1 VKATTEHVSKKAKVA
16 HPIKASQPS
25 KLASSKF
32 KPPAKVQPNQA
43 TTSRTV
49 QPEKKKKAPKPLKK
63 LDFNHLRRSGRTT
76 YFGPQPKHGAPGTL
90 PDRPITIDDDEQAIG
105 DGDLTQEL
113 NDPKLGECLTKL
125 RNLK

>member
-32 KPPAKVQPNQA
+32 KPPAKVSSSRPVQA
-43 TTSRTV
+43 
-49 QPEKKKKAPKPLKK
+49 EKKKKPLKPLKK

-76 YFGPQPKHGAPGTL
+76 YFGPQPKHGAPGTI
-90 PDRPITIDDDEQAIG
+90 PDRPITIDEDEQAIG

-113 NDPKLGECLTKL
+113 K
-125 RNLK
+125 NLK

>member
-1 VKATTEHVSKKAKVA
+1 LKAITEHVSKKA
-16 HPIKASQPS
+16 

-43 TTSRTV
+43 TTSRPG
-49 QPEKKKKAPKPLKK
+49 QPEQKKKAPKPLKK
-63 LDFNHLRRSGRTT
+63 LDLNHLRRRGRTT
-76 YFGPQPKHGAPGTL
+76 YFGPQPKHGAPGTI
-90 PDRPITIDDDEQAIG
+90 PGRPITIEDEQAIG

-113 NDPKLGECLTKL
+113 NDPKL

>member
-16 HPIKASQPS
+16 QPS

-32 KPPAKVQPNQA
+32 KPPAKVQTNQA
-43 TTSRTV
+43 TTSRPG
-49 QPEKKKKAPKPLKK
+49 QPEQKKKAPKPLKK

-76 YFGPQPKHGAPGTL
+76 YFGPQPKHGAPGTI
-90 PDRPITIDDDEQAIG
+90 PGRPITIEDEQAIG

-113 NDPKLGECLTKL
+113 NDPKL